1 MKQYRSDIHKNK
13 LIKLQL
19 NRNKETIETKNESS
33 FIHVIPIPSY
43 NGGRNLNK
51 YFHAIIFKTFFR
63 G

>member
-43 NGGRNLNK
+43 NG
-51 YFHAIIFKTFFR
+51 
-63 G
+63 